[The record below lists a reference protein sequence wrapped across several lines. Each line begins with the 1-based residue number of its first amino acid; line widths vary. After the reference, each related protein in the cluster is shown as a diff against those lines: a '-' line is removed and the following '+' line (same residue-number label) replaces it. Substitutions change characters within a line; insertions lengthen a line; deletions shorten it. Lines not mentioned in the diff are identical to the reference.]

1 MSRRKV
7 GKVDGEFDDH
17 DEDDEEDVHVA
28 VAIARADSD
37 SRFYDPRYARP
48 IQSGSAGGW
57 GEFDPAI
64 LDDGRPAVPAFPLEV
79 LPAFWRAWARDTA
92 QAAGAPVD
100 YVALSLIAAVAGLCG
115 VGVRVQPAPGWQEP
129 LVLWQALVGA
139 ASSGK
144 SPAIASL
151 RRLLATLAWER
162 AGAAADSESP
172 SDPSSDAAPVAAGAP
187 PMGLADVAASDARGA
202 LLWCDEPADWLARLD
217 GASSAARTQL
227 VRAWSPL
234 LTPSVS
240 DAAAAPLAASLLV
253 CLPPERVPQMAKMG
267 VELCARFLFTWPHP
281 PPYSPLAGRK
291 AADDGAALAA
301 LGRLLS
307 MAGTTEVPRLLTLDD
322 KALPP
327 LDSFLARLH
336 GELAESGGLD
346 HAWQGKGRGTVVR
359 LIGCLALLDASVD
372 PSGLAPDV
380 IGRSAVERAIALWR
394 DYLRPHARAVL
405 QGGLPDDMEDK
416 ARHVVRWL
424 RARGI
429 SSFSREEIRCEALRR
444 SLDAARTEQLL
455 YRLSAA
461 GIVKRVHYSIPQHGG
476 RPPNRWE
483 VNPRLIAAGNV
494 AAGNAGNPGNLQ
506 SPANTPSPG

>member
-7 GKVDGEFDDH
+7 GKVDGEYDDH
-17 DEDDEEDVHVA
+17 DEDDEDNVHFA
-28 VAIARADSD
+28 VAIARADPEST
-37 SRFYDPRYARP
+37 SYDPRYARP

-79 LPAFWRAWARDTA
+79 LPTFWRAWARDTA

-100 YVALSLIAAVAGLCG
+100 YVALSLIASVAGLCG
-115 VGVRVQPAPGWQEP
+115 VGVRVQSSPGWQEP

-151 RRLLATLAWER
+151 RRLLATLARER
-162 AGAAADSESP
+162 AGVAADSESP
-172 SDPSSDAAPVAAGAP
+172 SDSTSETP
-187 PMGLADVAASDARGA
+187 PLGLADAAASDARGA

-227 VRAWSPL
+227 VRAWSPPIAASP
-234 LTPSVS
+234 LTTE
-240 DAAAAPLAASLLV
+240 AGAAPLAVGLLV
-253 CLPPERVPQMAKMG
+253 CLSPDRVPQMAKIG
-267 VELCARFLFTWPHP
+267 VELAARFLFTWPHP

-291 AADDGAALAA
+291 AAADGEALAA

-307 MAGTTEVPRLLTLDD
+307 MTGTAEAPRLLRLDD
-322 KALPP
+322 DALAP

-336 GELAESGGLD
+336 DELSESDGLD

-359 LIGCLALLDASVD
+359 LIGCLALLDRSVD
-372 PSGLAPDV
+372 QSIDSAAPAPDV
-380 IGRSAVERAIALWR
+380 IRRSAVERAIALWR

-424 RARGI
+424 RTRGI
-429 SSFSREEIRCEALRR
+429 STFSREEIRCEALRR
-444 SLDAARTEQLL
+444 SLNAARTDQIL
-455 YRLSAA
+455 YRLAGA
-461 GIVKRVHYSIPQHGG
+461 GIVKQVLYSTPRYGG

-483 VNPRLIAAGNV
+483 VNPRLVAVGN
-494 AAGNAGNPGNLQ
+494 AGNAGNLER
-506 SPANTPSPG
+506 PAKATSPG